1 MRTKVNPRAPRAL
14 HVAAGALAL
23 TVPGVAVALE
33 SGVAQA
39 LGATTGPALHTSV
52 SRHSLRYDNYLT
64 VHGSAPSSDAGHKVQ
79 LQFLP
84 AGQSSWR
91 GLASTTVRSDDHFS
105 FRLRLARSG
114 QLRAVS
120 VQPSPTSP
128 TPIAR
133 AASAPPQPS
142 SPQRVGVKAALR
154 GVPRHSRV
162 TQTGH
167 RITLRGQLLPSQGG
181 LTVRLLGRS
190 GRSWRTLARTRTGRR
205 GGFDLR
211 YAVHSTGR
219 RTLRVSFA
227 GDRSNRGTWAPAGSV
242 TGLVPRV
249 ASWYNDGG
257 STACGF
263 HAHFG
268 VANRTLPCGTKVT
281 IGYRGHSVVATVDD
295 RGPYVGGRD
304 YDLNQNT
311 AGALGMYG
319 VARVLASR

>member
-1 MRTKVNPRAPRAL
+1 MRTKVNLRAPRAL
-14 HVAAGALAL
+14 HVATGALAL
-23 TVPGVAVALE
+23 AVPGAAVALE

-52 SRHSLRYDNYLT
+52 SRHSLRYESYLT
-64 VHGSAPSSDAGHKVQ
+64 VHGSAPSGDAGHQVQ

-84 AGQSSWR
+84 AGHTAWR
-91 GLASTTVRSDDHFS
+91 GLRTTTIGRDDHFS

-120 VQPSPTSP
+120 VQSSSA
-128 TPIAR
+128 PIAQ
-133 AASAPPQPS
+133 AASTPPQPS
-142 SPQRVGVKAALR
+142 NQQHVGVSDALR
-154 GVPRHSRV
+154 GVARRSRV
-162 TQTGH
+162 AETGH
-167 RITLRGQLLPSQGG
+167 RVILRGRLLPTQNG
-181 LTVRLLGRS
+181 LIVRLLGRS
-190 GRSWRTLARTRTGRR
+190 GRRWRTLAWTRTGHR
-205 GGFDLR
+205 GGFALR
-211 YAVHSTGR
+211 YAVRGTGKR
-219 RTLRVSFA
+219 VLRVNFR
-227 GDRSNRGTWAPAGSV
+227 GDRSNRGTWVRAGSV

-281 IGYRGHSVVATVDD
+281 VAYRGRSVVATVDD

-311 AGALGMYG
+311 AGAVGMYG
-319 VARVLASR
+319 VATVLASR

>member
-1 MRTKVNPRAPRAL
+1 MRTKVNLRAPRAL
-14 HVAAGALAL
+14 AAGALAL
-23 TVPGVAVALE
+23 AVPGAAVALE

-52 SRHSLRYDNYLT
+52 SRHSLRYDSYLT
-64 VHGSAPSSDAGHKVQ
+64 VHGTAPSSDAGHKVQ

-84 AGQSSWR
+84 AGHSTWR
-91 GLASTTVRSDDHFS
+91 GLKTTTVATDDHFS

-114 QLRAVS
+114 KLRAVG
-120 VQPSPTSP
+120 VQPSPTS
-128 TPIAR
+128 IAQV
-133 AASAPPQPS
+133 ASAPPQPS
-142 SPQRVGVKAALR
+142 SPQPVGVTAALR
-154 GVPRHSRV
+154 GVARHSRV
-162 TQTGH
+162 AQTGH
-167 RITLRGQLLPSQGG
+167 RITLRGSLLPTQGG
-181 LTVRLLGRS
+181 RTVRLLARS

-205 GGFDLR
+205 GGFALR
-211 YAVHSTGR
+211 YAVRSTGTR
-219 RTLRVSFA
+219 LLRVNFR
-227 GDRSNRGTWAPAGSV
+227 GDRSNRGTWVRAGSV

-249 ASWYNDGG
+249 ASWYSDGG

-268 VANRTLPCGTKVT
+268 VANRTLPCGTRVRFAYH
-281 IGYRGHSVVATVDD
+281 GRSVVATVDD

-319 VARVLASR
+319 VATVLASR